1 MEIANFFLLNFRY
14 IIVVLL
20 FILIVFSL
28 KKRLKENEKVIRKY
42 ISEHPI
48 DIGIW
53 FAIIPVIILGL
64 AYFFT
69 SIVNLDQWAS
79 FATYTSLG
87 LSITTVIF
95 VLMTYQIQSKSST
108 VLQFDSTYFQWMGI
122 FLDAVSKDQ
131 KSFEEYYKKTAKV
144 LLEGGNDSFP
154 INTFLQNRECLLIK
168 SRIVHG
174 SQHFFETSHWNGK
187 CQFIFRN
194 EWTGRGV
201 EHSEETP
208 FPVLP
213 IFIDGKC
220 NDGCTTGCKQC
231 GYSISRI
238 VIVESPCA

>member
-1 MEIANFFLLNFRY
+1 MVFFSVFRKQDTLILVQSVNLNYFWALSIILLYN
-14 IIVVLL
+14 IVLL

-131 KSFEEYYKKTAKV
+131 KSFEEHI
-144 LLEGGNDSFP
+144 LLR
-154 INTFLQNRECLLIK
+154 L
-168 SRIVHG
+168 
-174 SQHFFETSHWNGK
+174 
-187 CQFIFRN
+187 
-194 EWTGRGV
+194 
-201 EHSEETP
+201 
-208 FPVLP
+208 
-213 IFIDGKC
+213 
-220 NDGCTTGCKQC
+220 
-231 GYSISRI
+231 
-238 VIVESPCA
+238 